1 MPYYYDLLVDL
12 DDELWEYYEW
22 EKNDNLLLFK
32 KVPFVRVN
40 ELIMKDFLEYQISL
54 DNEWVKPYINKAIL
68 KNNKK
73 MTGVLFAS
81 LKETIFFEFDETGKV
96 LGKSKVLIEDW
107 NNIYELVGERKNESV
122 LYEKSDKIAPR
133 LEFRRALKDK
143 HFLEIEINS
152 LVEKQDKSKCAYIYF
167 EFFGKNK
174 DDFKEMIKELKEEIQ
189 RPYTL
194 KMHEVVKLIKMT
206 YKECL

>member
-1 MPYYYDLLVDL
+1 MPYYYDLLVNL

-40 ELIMKDFLEYQISL
+40 ELIMKDFLEYQVSL
-54 DNEWVKPYINKAIL
+54 DKEWITPYINKAIL

-81 LKETIFFEFDETGKV
+81 LKEAIFFEFDETGKV

-107 NNIYELVGERKNESV
+107 NNIYELVGDRKNEAV
-122 LYEKSDKIAPR
+122 LYEKSEKIAPR
-133 LEFRRALKDK
+133 LEFRKALK
-143 HFLEIEINS
+143 
-152 LVEKQDKSKCAYIYF
+152 A
-167 EFFGKNK
+167 
-174 DDFKEMIKELKEEIQ
+174 
-189 RPYTL
+189 
-194 KMHEVVKLIKMT
+194 
-206 YKECL
+206 